1 MRASCTRGPT
11 AGGRIVHSWV
21 RGDGDELMHTG
32 PGDRPGAD
40 PYEEAIEDEIGLL
53 VKRGVFAVSVNENVG
68 VDGDH
73 PPWPSYANDRI
84 VSQLPALTPGCKP
97 LPATV

>member
-1 MRASCTRGPT
+1 MATNSCTQGQGIAQVP
-11 AGGRIVHSWV
+11 I
-21 RGDGDELMHTG
+21 
-32 PGDRPGAD
+32 